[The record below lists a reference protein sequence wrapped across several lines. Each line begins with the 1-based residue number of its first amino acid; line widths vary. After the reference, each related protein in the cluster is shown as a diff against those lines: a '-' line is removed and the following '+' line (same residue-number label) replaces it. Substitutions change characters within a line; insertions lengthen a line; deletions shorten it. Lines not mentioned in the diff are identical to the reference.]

1 MSISTHLTRGMLR
14 AGKLFGATLLPQ
26 DCFLC
31 GSTAGNGLL
40 CSACAADLPR
50 MPAALCSICALPTP
64 GAAVCGGCLRKA
76 PYFDATQACFRYAFP
91 VDRLVQSLKYNHR
104 LAVSAYLGEAML
116 KAAPRTMPADMILA
130 LPLAPQRL
138 QERGFNQALEIA
150 RPLARRLG
158 LPLAITGYKRTL
170 NNAPQAILPWKERQ
184 KNIRGAFECA
194 LDLSGK
200 SLIVIDDVMT
210 TGATLNEFARTLKN
224 HGAVRVT
231 NWVVARALKD

>member
-1 MSISTHLTRGMLR
+1 M
-14 AGKLFGATLLPQ
+14 
-26 DCFLC
+26 
-31 GSTAGNGLL
+31 
-40 CSACAADLPR
+40 
-50 MPAALCSICALPTP
+50 PTP
-64 GAAVCGGCLRKA
+64 GDTVCGGCLRKT

-91 VDRLVQSLKYNHR
+91 VDQLVQSLKYNHR
-104 LAVSAYLGEAML
+104 LAVSAFLGEAML
-116 KAAPRTMPADMILA
+116 EAAPRTMQADMILA

-138 QERGFNQALEIA
+138 QERGFNQAIEIA

-158 LPLAITGYKRTL
+158 LPLAITGYYRTL
-170 NNAPQAILPWKERQ
+170 NNAPQASLPWKERQ

-194 LDLSGK
+194 LDFSGK

-224 HGAVRVT
+224 HGAAHVT